1 MGKYPL
7 MKNLSMISLG
17 PKKSLALIEVC
28 EQWLLVGVG
37 TDNISLISKIDKP
50 SDYAQLNNNL
60 PQEGNI
66 FESFLLKAG
75 LKHNTPDGNR
85 KKDE

>member
-1 MGKYPL
+1 
-7 MKNLSMISLG
+7 MISLG

-50 SDYAQLNNNL
+50 SDYALFNNNL

-75 LKHNTPDGNR
+75 LKHNASEGNI
-85 KKDE
+85 KKDEQ